1 MTGRGAAAVVVWV
14 LCCADLTAQVC
25 RLSVAGLNRERR
37 VTGPISAE
45 CPNPLHSAPFGN
57 WGATSN
63 FGPKLNGHQFDG
75 WCHEMR
81 VCDNTGACST
91 NCRDGWYE
99 WNSCTTHV
107 LYSPPNCSLYNAA
120 ECTEQVSTT
129 GINVL
134 GTQNVHL
141 AVSCPRDTDGDGTP
155 DAGGCSDIRFYSHGT
170 NFISLY
176 ELDPGGPDEFIQTVY
191 FPQTPVFLDCGIFDC
206 PAAGSEWVAPV
217 AWDPPSPVKVFAEMA
232 AVVNF
237 GTFLDPGGACRGVVS
252 MLRSFSAASYAEALA
267 PESLSSAFGSGLAL
281 STESAATIPLPT
293 ELGGVTVTVTD
304 SAGARHNAG
313 MVYAS
318 PSQINWVVPGGV
330 REGAAAVSVSG
341 GGRVLATG
349 TAQVERIAPALFTA
363 NADGRGVPAAVAV
376 RVETGGSQT
385 VVPVFQCSGGL
396 GTCETAPLEVGGPA
410 DQLILLLFGTGIRGR
425 VALSD
430 VRVTIGGFGAEVL
443 YAGAQ
448 PEFPGL
454 DQVNVRVPRRLAGWG
469 QVELRLTVEGV
480 PANPVWLEMR

>member
-1 MTGRGAAAVVVWV
+1 
-14 LCCADLTAQVC
+14 
-25 RLSVAGLNRERR
+25 
-37 VTGPISAE
+37 
-45 CPNPLHSAPFGN
+45 
-57 WGATSN
+57 
-63 FGPKLNGHQFDG
+63 
-75 WCHEMR
+75 
-81 VCDNTGACST
+81 
-91 NCRDGWYE
+91 
-99 WNSCTTHV
+99 
-107 LYSPPNCSLYNAA
+107 
-120 ECTEQVSTT
+120 
-129 GINVL
+129 
-134 GTQNVHL
+134 
-141 AVSCPRDTDGDGTP
+141 
-155 DAGGCSDIRFYSHGT
+155 
-170 NFISLY
+170 
-176 ELDPGGPDEFIQTVY
+176 
-191 FPQTPVFLDCGIFDC
+191 
-206 PAAGSEWVAPV
+206 
-217 AWDPPSPVKVFAEMA
+217 
-232 AVVNF
+232 
-237 GTFLDPGGACRGVVS
+237 